1 MPCFY
6 CYITYWSFNLL
17 YCKKILLVFVLQKST
32 WLFIND
38 NTNIRWLK
46 IFHLYK
52 GFHRKNTTLGLFVK
66 GSARVVEP
74 PRMEYKGFKYK
85 YSLKGDIGRSWLI
98 RVNRNVP
105 NSDTTLVRFNANAGI
120 VIKKKNNPKSKFL
133 LGPVTRSI
141 GRKKLLTLFRVV
153 L

>member
-1 MPCFY
+1 M
-6 CYITYWSFNLL
+6 
-17 YCKKILLVFVLQKST
+17 LQKST

-85 YSLKGDIGRSWLI
+85 YSLKGDIGRSWLV
-98 RVNRNVP
+98 RVNRNVT
-105 NSDTTLVRFNANAGI
+105 NLDTKLVRFNANAGI
-120 VIKKKNNPKSKFL
+120 IIKKKNNPKSKFL
-133 LGPVTRSI
+133 LGPITRSI
-141 GRKKLLTLFRVV
+141 GRKKLLTLFKVV